1 VSSDN
6 PKAKADAENAG
17 GSSSP
22 KREAP
27 VTKNNSGRVR
37 FDDRGNAVWEWSV
50 STGMFGTEVS
60 ASRLKKLENHTLSLA
75 DDSAL
80 PPPSAAAASGP
91 TTVKENRKGVT
102 QGYSPYDSGLLVKAE
117 AEVRATKKKDLRR
130 LSEWLKLRKQA
141 DRNKENDD

>member
-1 VSSDN
+1 M
-6 PKAKADAENAG
+6 
-17 GSSSP
+17 
-22 KREAP
+22 
-27 VTKNNSGRVR
+27 TKNNSGRVR

-141 DRNKENDD
+141 DRKKENDD

>member
-1 VSSDN
+1 M
-6 PKAKADAENAG
+6 
-17 GSSSP
+17 
-22 KREAP
+22 
-27 VTKNNSGRVR
+27 TKNNSGRVK

-60 ASRLKKLENHTLSLA
+60 SSRLKKLENHTLSLA

-80 PPPSAAAASGP
+80 PPPAAASGP

-102 QGYSPYDSGLLVKAE
+102 QGYSPYDSGLLVKAQ

-130 LSEWLKLRKQA
+130 LSDWLKLRKQA

>member
-6 PKAKADAENAG
+6 PKAKADAGNGG

-27 VTKNNSGRVR
+27 VTKNNSGRVT

-60 ASRLKKLENHTLSLA
+60 SSRLKKLENHTLSLA

-80 PPPSAAAASGP
+80 PPPSAAAGP

>member
-60 ASRLKKLENHTLSLA
+60 SSRLKKLENHTLSLA

-141 DRNKENDD
+141 DRKKENDD